1 MNLSNFE
8 EWIDE
13 KILKRGLDYFNKGKV
28 ISLKTTDGSHFKAK
42 IDGSDV
48 YNVEIILS
56 GDVVLNIYCDCP
68 YNGGYCKHKAASLFA
83 LKSGEFSRHV
93 ESQPTPRDTSKG
105 GLDSILLN
113 LQKDELIRIIQNISE
128 EYPEIEKRLL
138 YQYETT
144 KDEIASSKKL
154 IRDYINGAKRKG
166 FIDWR
171 HVNQALQGADL
182 TLQKARGKLEKGD
195 TEGAILLSI
204 AVLSPVVKMLDFAD
218 DSNGSV
224 GTVINWAI
232 QTIDNSITSGMKC
245 LNEKEQKKLFEVI
258 MKEALKEYLSGWSD
272 WRYDL
277 LKICTYFCQQE
288 ELRKK
293 LEKQLEALKQ
303 QVDHSFDKK
312 EIKLLQLQIIE
323 KCDGESAAERFLYAN
338 VNHSEFREKAISYEF
353 NKGNYAKVIQ
363 LCLQGE
369 IADQHYRGLVHKWQ
383 EFRYKAY
390 ETVGDVENQRQLAKE
405 LLLKDNFSY
414 YEKLKGLYSLKE
426 WEPIFQELLG
436 EFEKEKYQSSTY
448 LSILKVENL
457 KEKIL
462 LYCKKQT
469 SFICDLYPYVIK
481 DYFDDVNDIFIT
493 YIHRFAEE
501 VSERRG
507 YRSVCAV
514 IKTYK
519 KAFGTLHSHKLI
531 KELRE
536 KHNRRPAFLDE
547 LGKIK

>member
-8 EWIDE
+8 EWIEE

-68 YNGGYCKHKAASLFA
+68 YNGGYCKHKAACLFA
-83 LKSGEFSRHV
+83 LKRGRFSSTE
-93 ESQPTPRDTSKG
+93 ESEPTPSDTSKG

-171 HVNQALQGADL
+171 HVDQALQGAEL
-182 TLQKARGKLEKGD
+182 TLQKARGKLENGD

-224 GTVINWAI
+224 GSNINWATK
-232 QTIDNSITSGMKC
+232 TIDDSVTSGINR

-277 LKICTYFCQQE
+277 LKICTYFCHQGV
-288 ELRKK
+288 LRTI
-293 LEKQLEALKQ
+293 LEKQLDALKQ
-303 QVDHSFDKK
+303 QVNHSFDKK
-312 EIKLLQLQIIE
+312 EIKLLQLHIIE
-323 KCDGESAAERFLYAN
+323 KCDGESAAERFIYDN

-353 NKGNYAKVIQ
+353 KKGNFEKVIQ

-390 ETVGDVENQRQLAKE
+390 EIAGDIENQRKLAKE
-405 LLLKDNFSY
+405 LLLKDNFTY
-414 YEKLKGLYSLKE
+414 YEKLKGLYSHE
-426 WEPIFQELLG
+426 AWEPILQELLE

-457 KEKIL
+457 KAKIL

-519 KAFGTLHSHKLI
+519 KAFGTLYSHKLI

>member
-28 ISLKTTDGSHFKAK
+28 ISLKTTDGSHFKARV
-42 IDGSDV
+42 DGSDV
-48 YNVEIILS
+48 YNVEVFLS

-83 LKSGEFSRHV
+83 LKSGEFSSHV
-93 ESQPTPRDTSKG
+93 ESKPTPRDTSKG
-105 GLDSILLN
+105 GIDSILLN
-113 LQKDELIRIIQNISE
+113 LQKDDLIRIIQNISE

-144 KDEIASSKKL
+144 KDEISSSKKL

-171 HVNQALQGADL
+171 HVDQALQGAEL
-182 TLQKARGKLEKGD
+182 TLQKAQGKLEKGD
-195 TEGAILLSI
+195 MEGAILLSI
-204 AVLSPVVKMLDFAD
+204 AVLSPVVKMLSFSD

-224 GTVINWAI
+224 GSVINEAI
-232 QTIDNSITSGMKC
+232 RTIDNSVTSGIHI
-245 LNEKEQKKLFEVI
+245 LDEKEQKKLFEVI

-277 LKICTYFCQQE
+277 LKICTYFCHQE
-288 ELRKK
+288 YLRTKF
-293 LEKQLEALKQ
+293 EKQLEVLNQ
-303 QVDHSFDKK
+303 QVNHSFDKK
-312 EIKLLQLQIIE
+312 EIKLIQLQIIE
-323 KCDGESAAERFLYAN
+323 KCDGESAAERFIYDN
-338 VNHSEFREKAISYEF
+338 VNYSEFRDKAIAYEF
-353 NKGNYAKVIQ
+353 NKGNYEKVIQ

-369 IADQHYRGLVHKWQ
+369 MADQHYRGLVHKWK

-390 ETVGDVENQRQLAKE
+390 ETVGDVEKQRQLAKE
-405 LLLKDNFSY
+405 LLLKDNFIY
-414 YEKLKGLYSLKE
+414 YEKLKGLYSLEE
-426 WEPIFQELLG
+426 WEPILQELLN
-436 EFEKEKYQSSTY
+436 EFEKEKYRSSTY

-469 SFICDLYPYVIK
+469 SSISDLYPYLIK
-481 DYFDDVNDIFIT
+481 DYFDDVNGIFIT
-493 YIHRFAEE
+493 YIQRFAEE

-507 YRSVCAV
+507 YRNVCAV

>member
-13 KILKRGLDYFNKGKV
+13 KILNRGLEYFNKGKV
-28 ISLKTTDGSHFKAK
+28 NSLKTTDGSHFKAK
-42 IDGSDV
+42 VDGSDV
-48 YNVEIILS
+48 YNVEIFLS

-83 LKSGEFSRHV
+83 LKSGEFSSHV
-93 ESQPTPRDTSKG
+93 ESQPTPRDTSKVT
-105 GLDSILLN
+105 LNSVLSN
-113 LQKDELIRIIQNISE
+113 LQKEELINIIQNISD

-171 HVNQALQGADL
+171 HVEQALQGAEL
-182 TLQKARGKLEKGD
+182 TLKKAHGKFEKGD

-204 AVLSPVVKMLDFAD
+204 AVLSPVVKMLSFSD

-224 GTVINWAI
+224 GSVINEAI
-232 QTIDNSITSGMKC
+232 RTIDNSVTSGIHI
-245 LNEKEQKKLFEVI
+245 LDEKEQKKLFEAI

-277 LKICTYFCQQE
+277 LKICTYFCHQE
-288 ELRKK
+288 DLRTKF
-293 LEKQLEALKQ
+293 EKQLEVLNQ
-303 QVDHSFDKK
+303 QVNHSFDKK
-312 EIKLLQLQIIE
+312 EIKLIQLQIIE
-323 KCDGESAAERFLYAN
+323 KCDGESAAERFIYDN
-338 VNHSEFREKAISYEF
+338 VNYSEFRDKAIAYEF
-353 NKGNYAKVIQ
+353 NKGNYEKVIQ

-369 IADQHYRGLVHKWQ
+369 MADQHYRGLVHKWK

-390 ETVGDVENQRQLAKE
+390 ETVGDVEKQIQLAKE
-405 LLLKDNFSY
+405 LLLKDNFIY
-414 YEKLKGLYSLKE
+414 YEKLKGLYSQEE
-426 WEPIFQELLG
+426 WEPILQELLD
-436 EFEKEKYQSSTY
+436 EFEKEKYRSSTY

-469 SFICDLYPYVIK
+469 SSISDLYPYLIK
-481 DYFDDVNDIFIT
+481 DYFNDVNGIFIT
-493 YIHRFAEE
+493 
-501 VSERRG
+501 ERRG
-507 YRSVCAV
+507 YRNVCAV

>member
-1 MNLSNFE
+1 MNLLNFE
-8 EWIDE
+8 EWVDE

-28 ISLKTTDGSHFKAK
+28 ISLKTTDGSHFKARVN
-42 IDGSDV
+42 GSDV
-48 YNVEIILS
+48 YNVEIFLS
-56 GDVVLNIYCDCP
+56 GDAVLNIYCDCP
-68 YNGGYCKHKAASLFA
+68 FNGGYCKHKAACLFA
-83 LKSGEFSRHV
+83 LKKGELSSLV
-93 ESQPTPRDTSKG
+93 ESQPTPSNTSK
-105 GLDSILLN
+105 DSLNSLLSN
-113 LQKDELIRIIQNISE
+113 LQKEELISIIQNISDD
-128 EYPEIEKRLL
+128 YPEVEKRLL
-138 YQYETT
+138 FQYETS

-171 HVNQALQGADL
+171 HVNQALQGAEL
-182 TLQKARGKLEKGD
+182 TLQKAREKLENGD

-204 AVLSPVVKMLDFAD
+204 AVLSPVVKMLHYSD
-218 DSNGSV
+218 DSNGSA

-232 QTIDNSITSGMKC
+232 QTIDNSVTNGMNH

-272 WRYDL
+272 WRYDI
-277 LKICTYFCQQE
+277 LKICTYFCHQG
-288 ELRKK
+288 ELRTK
-293 LEKQLEALKQ
+293 LEKQLDALKQ
-303 QVDHSFDKK
+303 QVNHSFDKK

-323 KCDGESAAERFLYAN
+323 KCDGESAAERFIYAN

-353 NKGNYAKVIQ
+353 NKGNCEKVIQ

-390 ETVGDVENQRQLAKE
+390 EIGGDIENQRKLAKE
-405 LLLKDNFSY
+405 LLLKDNFTY
-414 YEKLKGLYSLKE
+414 YEKLKGLYSLEE
-426 WEPIFQELLG
+426 WEPILLELLE

-457 KEKIL
+457 KEQIL
-462 LYCKKQT
+462 LYCKNRT
-469 SFICDLYPYVIK
+469 SSISDLYPYVIK

-493 YIHRFAEE
+493 YIQRFAEE
-501 VSERRG
+501 VSDRRG

-536 KHNRRPAFLDE
+536 KHNRYQHF
-547 LGKIK
+547 